1 MERQAAE
8 TAETGRGRDRK
19 GGFLYRGGDMWEQEG
34 GEIMLVAPQ
43 FVWVPVCARMCVRIC
58 SSQEAN
64 SCKNPFPP
72 PQKSK
77 DKTLM

>member
-1 MERQAAE
+1 
-8 TAETGRGRDRK
+8 
-19 GGFLYRGGDMWEQEG
+19 MWEQEG